1 MAQFTIR
8 VELHD
13 ANLDEYEILH
23 EAMETNG
30 FSRVIASSE
39 GDLYHLPWAEYDRQG
54 SLTKAQVLKSARAA
68 AEVTGKKYGILVTE
82 SSGRTWYG
90 LEKA

>member
-13 ANLDEYEILH
+13 ADLNEYEVLH
-23 EAMETNG
+23 GAMEDNG
-30 FSRVIASSE
+30 FSRVITSSD
-39 GDLYHLPWAEYDRQG
+39 GDLYHLPWAEYDCQG

-68 AEVTGKKYGILVTE
+68 AETTGKKYGILVTE
-82 SSGRTWYG
+82 STGRTWYG
-90 LEKA
+90 LKRA